1 MACEL
6 KAILAGFGGQ
16 GVLFAGKV
24 IANAGLIESREL
36 SWLPSYGPEMRGGTA
51 NCSVTLSDDPIGSPL
66 VTVPNA
72 LVAMNQPSYD
82 KFCDSVAEGGVIIID
97 SDMVADT
104 VDIPNVETHAI
115 EASKLAQDAGLDGLS
130 NIVLVGKLWDVTR
143 FCERAALDEAIDASV
158 PKSKEWLIEKNKEAL
173 QLGIEA

>member
-1 MACEL
+1 MAYEL

-24 IANAGLIESREL
+24 IASAGLIESREL

-51 NCSVTLSDDPIGSPL
+51 NCSVTLSDEPIGSPL
-66 VTVPNA
+66 VTAPNA

-82 KFCDSVAEGGVIIID
+82 KFRDSVVCGGVIIVD
-97 SDMVADT
+97 SDMVSDI
-104 VDIPNVETHAI
+104 VDIPDVETYAI
-115 EASKLAQDAGLDGLS
+115 DASKLAQNAGLDGLS
-130 NIVLVGKLWDVTR
+130 NIVLVGKLWEVTR
-143 FCERAALDEAIDASV
+143 FCDRAVLDEAIDASV
-158 PKSKEWLIEKNKEAL
+158 PKSKDWLIEKNKEAL

>member
-1 MACEL
+1 MAYEL
-6 KAILAGFGGQ
+6 EAVLAGFGGQ

-24 IANAGLIESREL
+24 IASAGLIESREL

-66 VTVPNA
+66 VTVPNV

-82 KFCDSVAEGGVIIID
+82 KFRDTVAEGGVIVVD
-97 SDMVADT
+97 SSMVSDIVEVPGVDT
-104 VDIPNVETHAI
+104 YAI
-115 EASKLAQDAGLDGLS
+115 EASNLAQDAGLDGLA
-130 NIVLVGKLWDVTR
+130 NIVLVGKLWDVVK
-143 FCERAALDEAIDASV
+143 FCDRKTLDEAIDASV

-173 QLGIEA
+173 QLGIDA

>member
-1 MACEL
+1 MSNEL
-6 KAILAGFGGQ
+6 KAIFAGFGGQ

-24 IANAGLIESREL
+24 VANAGLIESREL

-66 VTVPNA
+66 VTVPDA

-82 KFCDSVAEGGVIIID
+82 KFRDTVADGGVIVVD
-97 SDMVADT
+97 SSIVSDIVDVDNVDT
-104 VDIPNVETHAI
+104 YAI
-115 EASKLAQDAGLDGLS
+115 KATDLAEQAGLDGLS
-130 NIVLVGKLWDVTR
+130 NIVLLGKLWDVSK
-143 FCERAALDEAIDASV
+143 FCDRKTLDEAIDASV

-173 QLGIEA
+173 QLGIDA

>member
-6 KAILAGFGGQ
+6 KAVLAGFGGQ

-24 IANAGLIESREL
+24 IASAGLIESREL

-82 KFCDSVAEGGVIIID
+82 KFRDTVAEGGVIVVD
-97 SDMVADT
+97 SSMVSDI
-104 VDIPNVETHAI
+104 VDIEGVDTYPI
-115 EASKLAQDAGLDGLS
+115 EASNLAQEAGLDGLA
-130 NIVLVGKLWDVTR
+130 NIVLVGKLWDVVK
-143 FCERAALDEAIDASV
+143 FCDRKTLDEAIDASV
-158 PKSKEWLIEKNKEAL
+158 PKSKERLIVKNKEAL

>member
-6 KAILAGFGGQ
+6 KAVLAGFGGQ

-24 IANAGLIESREL
+24 IASAGLIESREL

-66 VTVPNA
+66 VTAPNA

-82 KFCDSVAEGGVIIID
+82 KFRDSVVSGGVIIVD
-97 SDMVADT
+97 SDMVSDI
-104 VDIPNVETHAI
+104 VDIPDVETYAI
-115 EASKLAQDAGLDGLS
+115 DASKLAQNAGLDGLS
-130 NIVLVGKLWDVTR
+130 NIVLIGKLWDVTR
-143 FCERAALDEAIDASV
+143 FCDRATLDEAIDASV
-158 PKSKEWLIEKNKEAL
+158 PKSKDWLIEKNKEAL